1 MKKGLIVFLLVSII
15 AITVTALSI
24 IILHK
29 FNVYQ
34 ANLRADK
41 IEIGDNID
49 LKNEIQD
56 NNKQEL
62 IYCDDEI
69 GKLTIPDIL
78 LEDAP
83 IKESTELS
91 TLNQAIGHF
100 TSTSI
105 YSGNVG
111 LASHNGGSNGDFFKN
126 LKDIEIGSE
135 IFYQTKYGTKRY
147 IVQTKKIIEETD
159 FSYLQETVDNRIT
172 LITCVAGQKEK
183 RLCVQAMEN

>member
-1 MKKGLIVFLLVSII
+1 MKKGLIVFLLVSIT
-15 AITVTALSI
+15 AIIVTALSI
-24 IILHK
+24 IITHK

-41 IEIGDNID
+41 IEIGDNKD
-49 LKNEIQD
+49 LENEIQD

-62 IYCDDEI
+62 IHYDDEI

-83 IKESTELS
+83 IKESTELN

-111 LASHNGGSNGDFFKN
+111 LASHNGGGNGDFFKN
-126 LKDIEIGSE
+126 LKDIKIGSE
-135 IFYQTKYGTKRY
+135 IFYQTRYGTKRY

-159 FSYLQETVDNRIT
+159 FSYLQETTDNRIT

-183 RLCVQAMEN
+183 RLCVQAIEN